1 MRPIRVLNGLRASS
15 ILAMALATGACSTS
29 GSDSALQTQSL
40 SQRPPYGVRPDAPPS
55 YASNSGYTTGNDG
68 RTYSDPGRSYSPPPQ
83 QQAYAAPASPYSPPP
98 NRGYIPPPDYANG
111 PYGRPTAQAAPQGY
125 GAAAPIYPP
134 QQPAYGQQQA
144 YAQPPYAQQP
154 YAQQPNAAYQPRP
167 YAQGQAPYQPG
178 YGAQPAYPP
187 QGGYVPG
194 PQASAAPT
202 NPNLTTGSISKAHT
216 SMIQVKE
223 GDTLFGISRRTGV
236 PITDLVA
243 ANKIQGGRIAVGQ
256 NLIIPQPR
264 R

>member
-40 SQRPPYGVRPDAPPS
+40 SQRPNYGARPDAPPS
-55 YASNSGYTTGNDG
+55 YASNSGYTSGSDG
-68 RTYSDPGRSYSPPPQ
+68 RTYSDPGRPYSPPPQ
-83 QQAYAAPASPYSPPP
+83 QQAYAAPTSPYSPPP

-125 GAAAPIYPP
+125 GTAPPSYAP
-134 QQPAYGQQQA
+134 QQQA
-144 YAQPPYAQQP
+144 

-236 PITDLVA
+236 PINDLVA